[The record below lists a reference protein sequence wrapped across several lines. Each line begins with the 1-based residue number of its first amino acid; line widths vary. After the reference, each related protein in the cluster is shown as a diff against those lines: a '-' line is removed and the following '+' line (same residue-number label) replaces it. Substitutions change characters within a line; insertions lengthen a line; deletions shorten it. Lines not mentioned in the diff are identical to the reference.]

1 MNIIVNI
8 LLIIF
13 VPVCVLLILMVLL
26 QAGKGGGL
34 SGAFGGMGT
43 AQPFLGARGTV
54 DFLSKLTIY
63 LAIGFM
69 ALSLI
74 LSVSYGPSRTIKV
87 KDAVPAATE
96 TQEGVS
102 PVANPAAKPTG
113 KTPTS
118 SITIPA
124 GKPTPVQKTTGTSTG
139 TSGSTQT
146 PASTPSGK

>member
-13 VPVCVLLILMVLL
+13 VPVCILLILMVLL

-54 DFLSKLTIY
+54 DFLSKFTIY

-69 ALSLI
+69 ALSLV
-74 LSVSYGPSRTIKV
+74 LSISYGPSRTIKV

-96 TQEGVS
+96 TQGGNAPAVN
-102 PVANPAAKPTG
+102 PVAKPAG
-113 KTPTS
+113 KAPAS

-124 GKPTPVQKTTGTSTG
+124 GKPTPVQKTTGTS
-139 TSGSTQT
+139 GSTQT

>member
-13 VPVCVLLILMVLL
+13 VPVCILLILMVLL

-34 SGAFGGMGT
+34 SGAFGGVGT
-43 AQPFLGARGTV
+43 SQPFLGARGTV

-74 LSVSYGPSRTIKV
+74 LSIAYGPSRTIKV

-96 TQEGVS
+96 TQGGTA
-102 PVANPAAKPTG
+102 PAGNPAAKPTG
-113 KTPTS
+113 KSPAS
-118 SITIPA
+118 AITIPA
-124 GKPTPVQKTTGTSTG
+124 GKVTPVQKATGTSTG

-146 PASTPSGK
+146 PSSTPSGK

>member
-13 VPVCVLLILMVLL
+13 VPVCILLILMVLL

-69 ALSLI
+69 ALSLV

-87 KDAVPAATE
+87 KDAVPIE
-96 TQEGVS
+96 TQGGNA
-102 PVANPAAKPTG
+102 PGANPLAKPAG
-113 KTPTS
+113 KAPIS

-124 GKPTPVQKTTGTSTG
+124 GKPTPVQKTTGTS
-139 TSGSTQT
+139 GSTQT

>member
-1 MNIIVNI
+1 MNIVVNI

-54 DFLSKLTIY
+54 DFLSKFTIY

-69 ALSLI
+69 ALSLV
-74 LSVSYGPSRTIKV
+74 LSVSYGPSRSIKV
-87 KDAVPAATE
+87 KDTVPAATE
-96 TQEGVS
+96 TQGENA
-102 PVANPAAKPTG
+102 PVR
-113 KTPTS
+113 

-124 GKPTPVQKTTGTSTG
+124 GKPTPVQKTTGTPTG
-139 TSGSTQT
+139 TSGNTQK

>member
-34 SGAFGGMGT
+34 SGAFGGVGT
-43 AQPFLGARGTV
+43 SQPFLGARGTV
-54 DFLSKLTIY
+54 DFLSKFTIY

-74 LSVSYGPSRTIKV
+74 LSVAYGPSRTIKV

-96 TQEGVS
+96 TQGENAPS
-102 PVANPAAKPTG
+102 ENPTG
-113 KTPTS
+113 KSPFKA
-118 SITIPA
+118 ITVPA
-124 GKPTPVQKTTGTSTG
+124 SKPTPVQKTTGTSTG

>member
-54 DFLSKLTIY
+54 DFLSKFTIY

-69 ALSLI
+69 ALSLV

-96 TQEGVS
+96 TQGGK
-102 PVANPAAKPTG
+102 APA
-113 KTPTS
+113 S

-124 GKPTPVQKTTGTSTG
+124 GKPTPVQKTTGTS
-139 TSGSTQT
+139 GSTQT